1 MFTPS
6 GAGQKSGGGGG
17 GKFFHKKKNFGGFK
31 DKLNYTKKSR
41 FFKKKDRK

>member
-31 DKLNYTKKSR
+31 DTFNYTKKSR
-41 FFKKKDRK
+41 FFKKKDKK

>member
-17 GKFFHKKKNFGGFK
+17 GKFFHKKNFGGFK
-31 DKLNYTKKSR
+31 DKFNYTKKSR
-41 FFKKKDRK
+41 FFKKKDNK